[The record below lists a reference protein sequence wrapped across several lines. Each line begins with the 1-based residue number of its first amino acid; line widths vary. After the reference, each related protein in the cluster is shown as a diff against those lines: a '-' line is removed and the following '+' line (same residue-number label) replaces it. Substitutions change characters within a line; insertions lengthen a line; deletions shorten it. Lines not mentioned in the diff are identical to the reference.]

1 MFSLRRSA
9 MKEFKPQVQGFR
21 VLFIRSDFG
30 KLAAAGLLISILS
43 GCASDHYFMVPKQDL
58 DALNTSVINQGEH
71 VIRLENRTDENFQA
85 LTRLNEE
92 STKNIL
98 NAITEQVEKP
108 SCPPAPKQPACAA
121 GQSDGGG
128 RADRLKGKVIVGEL
142 EKFYLA
148 GPGLI
153 YDARIDSGAETSSL
167 DARNITKFERDGN
180 NWVRFDVPQP
190 GSDNMVTLEREVSRR
205 VRIIQSSTEE
215 SERRVVVELQFM
227 IGDHRQQAEFT
238 LTNRE
243 HLSHTVLVGRNILR
257 DVMLIDVGKEFATEL
272 PDSLSAKEN
281 GDDS

>member
-1 MFSLRRSA
+1 
-9 MKEFKPQVQGFR
+9 
-21 VLFIRSDFG
+21 
-30 KLAAAGLLISILS
+30 
-43 GCASDHYFMVPKQDL
+43 MVPKQDL

-71 VIRLENRTDENFQA
+71 VIRLENRTDEGFQA

-92 STKNIL
+92 STRTIL
-98 NAITEQVEKP
+98 EAITEQVEKP
-108 SCPPAPKQPACAA
+108 ACPPAPKQKACAA
-121 GQSDGGG
+121 GDRSDSSKNG

-148 GPGLI
+148 GPGLV

-167 DARNITKFERDGN
+167 DARNITRFERDGN
-180 NWVRFDVPQP
+180 NWVRFDVPVP
-190 GSDNMVTLEREVSRR
+190 GSDDLVTLEREISRR
-205 VRIIQSSTEE
+205 VKIIQSSTDE

-227 IGDHRQQAEFT
+227 IGNHRQQAEFT
-238 LTNRE
+238 LTSRE

-272 PDSLSAKEN
+272 PDSLPADDN

>member
-1 MFSLRRSA
+1 MINEL
-9 MKEFKPQVQGFR
+9 KPRIQGFR
-21 VLFIRSDFG
+21 ILFIRSDFG
-30 KLAAAGLLISILS
+30 KLAAAGLLISVLS
-43 GCASDHYFMVPKQDL
+43 GCAADHYFMVPKQDL
-58 DALNTSVINQGEH
+58 EALNTSVINQGDH
-71 VIRLENRTDENFQA
+71 VLRLENRTDENFQA

-92 STKNIL
+92 STKSIL
-98 NAITEQVEKP
+98 DAISEQVEKP
-108 SCPPAPKQPACAA
+108 TCPPVPKQQSCAAA
-121 GQSDGGG
+121 GQSGSDRDG

-167 DARNITKFERDGN
+167 DARNITRFERDGN
-180 NWVRFDVPQP
+180 NWVRFDVPVP
-190 GSDNMVTLEREVSRR
+190 ESDDLVTLEREISRR
-205 VRIIQSSTEE
+205 VRIIQSSTDE

-272 PDSLSAKEN
+272 PDSLPADEN
-281 GDDS
+281 GDES

>member
-1 MFSLRRSA
+1 
-9 MKEFKPQVQGFR
+9 
-21 VLFIRSDFG
+21 
-30 KLAAAGLLISILS
+30 
-43 GCASDHYFMVPKQDL
+43 MVPKQDL

-71 VIRLENRTDENFQA
+71 VIRLENRTDESFQA

-108 SCPPAPKQPACAA
+108 SCPPVPKQPACAA
-121 GQSDGGG
+121 GQPDGGG

-167 DARNITKFERDGN
+167 DARNITRFERDGN